1 MKGCKSK
8 LGSFVKHCLF
18 HFAPWQ
24 EQAVTEQA
32 TLSDPQVIF
41 FNNFRKTKTA
51 TAPLAAKIVQ
61 YYGPQQKMQHS
72 MSNMSMIA
80 KFQSQHTIHQL
91 ILRTLLDRRLLL
103 LDCEREFWPSCPK
116 TFSRRKLHRPG

>member
-32 TLSDPQVIF
+32 PLMSF
-41 FNNFRKTKTA
+41 FLQTTPEIPKQ
-51 TAPLAAKIVQ
+51 APLAAEIVQ
-61 YYGPQQKMQHS
+61 YYGPQQKIQHN
-72 MSNMSMIA
+72 MSNMSTIA
-80 KFQSQHTIHQL
+80 KFQSHPKPK
-91 ILRTLLDRRLLL
+91 RR
-103 LDCEREFWPSCPK
+103 FWMK
-116 TFSRRKLHRPG
+116 IVALKW